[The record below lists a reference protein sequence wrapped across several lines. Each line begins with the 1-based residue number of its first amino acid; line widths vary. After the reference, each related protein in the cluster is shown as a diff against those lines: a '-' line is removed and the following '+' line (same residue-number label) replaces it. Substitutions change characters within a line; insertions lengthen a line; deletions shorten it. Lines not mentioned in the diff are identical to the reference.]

1 MIPDNLYLDNCSE
14 IFHNVT
20 IMQPWRN
27 DGKCNDKEHP
37 RRTIRSY
44 HSINSEI
51 ITCIEKALAGRTF
64 NAEKVLAAARS
75 LRKKTGDYVFTEK
88 EITKAKNAGRP

>member
-1 MIPDNLYLDNCSE
+1 MAT
-14 IFHNVT
+14 VT
-20 IMQPWRN
+20 IKNIPEELYDHIKRSARSN
-27 DGKCNDKEHP
+27 
-37 RRTIRSY
+37 RR
-44 HSINSEI
+44 SINSEI